1 MNMSSSNFLMP
12 FMGETV
18 SLLDFNSRLIGV
30 DADGSSTGRDFFWCS
45 RDLLSNDLNPKFR
58 FLRGWALR
66 SGYSGTCATFP
77 CMWL

>member
-1 MNMSSSNFLMP
+1 MP

-18 SLLDFNSRLIGV
+18 SLLDFNSRLIVV
-30 DADGSSTGRDFFWCS
+30 DVDGFSTRRDFFWCS
-45 RDLLSNDLNPKFR
+45 GDLLSNDLNPEFR

-66 SGYSGTCATFP
+66 SGYAGTGVTFP